1 MSAGLPAGF
10 REGHAGDLACRHR
23 DLTTCSACQA
33 EHPEIWIF
41 AGRAFWISNPDSKC
55 WRDRRR
61 AEQAESLA
69 LEKARIEK
77 NYSEK
82 QISFFK

>member
-1 MSAGLPAGF
+1 MTTGLPQGF
-10 REGHAGDLACRHR
+10 REGHAGDLACPHR

-33 EHPEIWIF
+33 EHAEIAIL
-41 AGRAFWISNPDSKC
+41 GGQAFWISNP
-55 WRDRRR
+55 
-61 AEQAESLA
+61 AERAESLA

-82 QISFFK
+82 QISLFK

>member
-33 EHPEIWIF
+33 EHSEIWIF
-41 AGRAFWISNPDSKC
+41 AGRAFWISNPDGNC

-82 QISFFK
+82 QISLFK

>member
-23 DLTTCSACQA
+23 DLTTCSACQT
-33 EHPEIWIF
+33 EHPEIAIL
-41 AGRAFWISNPDSKC
+41 GGQAFWIANP
-55 WRDRRR
+55 
-61 AEQAESLA
+61 AERAESLA

-82 QISFFK
+82 QISLFE

>member
-1 MSAGLPAGF
+1 MTTGLPQGF
-10 REGHAGDLACRHR
+10 REGHAGDLACPHR

-33 EHPEIWIF
+33 EHAEIAIL
-41 AGRAFWISNPDSKC
+41 GGQAFWIANP
-55 WRDRRR
+55 
-61 AEQAESLA
+61 AERAESLA

-82 QISFFK
+82 QISLFK